1 MALLDRKVRKKVDE
15 LNLIKCVVCVWHP
28 PGPRWRLQ
36 LQPEES
42 REGKEGVFT
51 QGTVCT
57 LPIPGPLTS
66 HGQTLVTGGVGG
78 DSPVVIL
85 HGCVSNQEVESDDN
99 RRRGDVKVRQQLPWG
114 RCRLS
119 PDRNGHEENTGA

>member
-1 MALLDRKVRKKVDE
+1 MALLGRKARKKADE

-36 LQPEES
+36 LQADES

-51 QGTVCT
+51 QGSVCT
-57 LPIPGPLTS
+57 LAIPGPLTS

-85 HGCVSNQEVESDDN
+85 HGCMSNQEVEKKK
-99 RRRGDVKVRQQLPWG
+99 RRE
-114 RCRLS
+114 S
-119 PDRNGHEENTGA
+119 GATTAMGEV